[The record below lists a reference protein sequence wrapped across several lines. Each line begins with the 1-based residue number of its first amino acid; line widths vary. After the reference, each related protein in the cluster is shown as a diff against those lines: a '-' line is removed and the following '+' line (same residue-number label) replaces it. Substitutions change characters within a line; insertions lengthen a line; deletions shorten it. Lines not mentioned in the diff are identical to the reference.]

1 MPRFQHFRIWDHKL
15 TKLKKDNSNFE
26 KHNFFENTLFPW
38 GALVIIIPVVGNH
51 ICAKFVN
58 PSYVTSRKIDTKLNF
73 HTVFMLSDN
82 LLHFKLKF
90 VVEKGLRW
98 LNGLLH
104 GPVSYTNSFT
114 NNIYRGIRPSSQP
127 FDFFLLSQGGSLFY
141 HNSPGLFIQPP
152 II

>member
-58 PSYVTSRKIDTKLNF
+58 PSYVTSRKIDT
-73 HTVFMLSDN
+73 VFMLSDN

-104 GPVSYTNSFT
+104 GPVSSTNSYK
-114 NNIYRGIRPSSQP
+114 NKIYCGIRPSSQP
-127 FDFFLLSQGGSLFY
+127 SDFLSFKSRFKEAYFTIIAQG
-141 HNSPGLFIQPP
+141 H
-152 II
+152 